1 MALFE
6 LSDVHFGYGRFPVLE
21 NCQAQFEAGDFVGV
35 IGPNGAGKS
44 TLLQLLSGVLRPRQG
59 SVVYRGRPVA
69 DYPRREIARE
79 IAIVPQIS
87 DSVFPFRV
95 REIVLMGRHPY
106 LSTLAFEGPRDFEIV
121 DQVMDMTGTQ
131 HLADKRFNE
140 LSGGERQLVLIARA
154 LAQQPDVLLLDE
166 PTASLDLHHQRAIL
180 QIVNR
185 LNRSENRTVILVSH
199 DINVAALYCKEI
211 AVLHRRKILGR
222 GRPEEILKREMLETL
237 YGQGIDVLDRADG
250 SPLITLRREG
260 TP

>member
-6 LSDVHFGYGRFPVLE
+6 LSNVYFAYNRSPVLE
-21 NCQAQFEAGDFVGV
+21 SCDAEIEAGAFIGI

-44 TLLQLLSGVLRPRQG
+44 TLLHLMSGVLRPQRG
-59 SVVYRGRPVA
+59 RVLYRGRPVA
-69 DYPRREIARE
+69 DYPRRHIAQEIAM
-79 IAIVPQIS
+79 VPQLS

-106 LSTLAFEGPRDFEIV
+106 LSALAFEGKRDFEIV
-121 DQVMDMTGTQ
+121 DRVMDITGTQ
-131 HLADKRFNE
+131 QLADKRFNE

-154 LAQQPDVLLLDE
+154 LAQQPEVLLLDE

-185 LNRSENRTVILVSH
+185 LNRQEKRTVILVSH

-211 AVLHRRKILGR
+211 AVLHGHKIFSR
-222 GRPEEILKREMLETL
+222 GRPEELLKRELLESLYGQAVEILKR
-237 YGQGIDVLDRADG
+237 ADG
-250 SPLITLRREG
+250 LPLVTLRRED